1 MKRIFEI
8 LLPALLLAACYSP
21 EPFEAETVE
30 SASSSKSEIG
40 TLFAVNNEMQICNPS
55 VTQDTVNYP
64 ASMLWLNFGGTLY
77 VTPSDSGFPTDAEE
91 HDRLTISDTAGK
103 VLWYVMRDTTE
114 GECQFQDPEWSTHP
128 NFAVA
133 LRAYDKKKKNLCLP
147 DNLDYGMF
155 AVRISDKK
163 KFWFYD
169 KDIRE
174 DASPHL
180 WVAPEA
186 SVDEDAADS
195 TVEGFFGTKD
205 VRLVYVNGDDK
216 IVFADFANGGL
227 KKAVKLQRPAG
238 KKGWGIDAP
247 MISPDG
253 KYVVYNLTE
262 NSNSWEAYI
271 QELSANS
278 TPVKI
283 ERGDKSLSE
292 PGQPHWFAFNGRLY
306 VVWIEVPSG
315 KQMFNKVI
323 LSDKSAQDGSAG
335 RTVMREIRLMAGAPS
350 DLAIEWVGD
359 VREIAPIPMTGGR
372 SPDAKFL
379 STGYK
384 YGYLLE
390 LP

>member
-1 MKRIFEI
+1 MKRIFGI
-8 LLPALLLAACYSP
+8 LLPVLLVACYTP
-21 EPFEAETVE
+21 EPFEAETVN
-30 SASSSKSEIG
+30 SASSTQSKIG
-40 TLFAVNNEMQICNPS
+40 TLYAVNNEMQICNPS

-77 VTPSDSGFPTDAEE
+77 VMPSDSGFPTEAEE

-103 VLWYVMRDTTE
+103 VLWYVMRDTSE

-128 NFAVA
+128 DFAVA

-147 DNLDYGMF
+147 ENLDYGMF
-155 AVRISDKK
+155 AVRFSDKK

-180 WVAPEA
+180 WVAPDA
-186 SVDEDAADS
+186 SADVDDDAE
-195 TVEGFFGTKD
+195 TVEGFFGTSD
-205 VRLVYVNGDDK
+205 VRLVYVNDDDK
-216 IVFADFANGGL
+216 IVFVDFANGGL
-227 KKAVKLQRPAG
+227 KKAVTLQRPAG

-253 KYVVYNLTE
+253 HFVTYNLTE
-262 NSNSWEAYI
+262 NSSTWEAYI
-271 QELSANS
+271 QELSPAS
-278 TPVKI
+278 APVKI
-283 ERGDKSLSE
+283 EREKGALSDAA
-292 PGQPHWFAFNGRLY
+292 QPHWFAYGGRLY
-306 VVWIEVPSG
+306 VVWAEVPQG
-315 KQMFNKVI
+315 KQMFNKEL
-323 LSDKSAQDGSAG
+323 LSKESAQDGSAG
-335 RTVMREIRLMAGAPS
+335 RTVMREIRLVAGAPS
-350 DLAIEWVGD
+350 DLAMEWAGD
-359 VREIAPIPMTGGR
+359 VRELAPIPMTGGR
-372 SPDAKFL
+372 SPDGRFL